1 MNITLEQSLASA
13 VRFILDND
21 TNGARPYFED
31 VPEEF
36 YVPSVYFPVPYVE
49 GAKVTLD
56 SYRNTITF
64 EARIMAATD
73 WDAEARAA
81 SLRDLLMLEN
91 LHIPI
96 YGLDGKATGKSLRV
110 LEPYQ
115 RRIERGIVLL
125 SFSILDYF
133 TPTPNT
139 AKTKANNIYLAWN
152 GVMEYYT
159 QEVNNGE

>member
-1 MNITLEQSLASA
+1 MNISLEQSLASA

-21 TNGARPYFED
+21 VSGARPYFED
-31 VPEEF
+31 IPEEF
-36 YVPSVYFPVPYVE
+36 YVPSVYFPVPYIE
-49 GAKVTLD
+49 GSKVTLD

-73 WDAEARAA
+73 WDAESRAA

-96 YGLDGKATGKSLRV
+96 YDVNGQDTGKTLRV

-133 TPTPNT
+133 TPTPIVP
-139 AKTKANNIYLAWN
+139 KTKANNIYVAWN
-152 GVMEYYT
+152 GIIESYT
-159 QEVNNGE
+159 QEVNDG